1 MLGSVQYSVRSL
13 ASIERYELITTSG
26 GFTVLATKAISTL
39 LTEEWVNIFADWITY
54 PVLAVASI
62 WSSQLQALNYHR
74 QILIITGI
82 LQIRFLNRA
91 LKRFD
96 SKIVIPTQ
104 FVLFTL
110 SAVIGSAVL
119 YKDFQ
124 RATFHQ
130 MVTFTYGCGA
140 TFAGVFVIAWANGN
154 SHEVAQAAD
163 HGTVQTR
170 GEGEQIAPSGSVRG
184 APVGLLNARSRPA
197 LVIPK
202 AAREMPDLRNKQST
216 LSLAGYSPARNLLLV
231 HTPPR
236 DRVGYRDRDVES
248 GSIAGS
254 PRGNRCQWTTEIH
267 EYAYIDVI

>member
-1 MLGSVQYSVRSL
+1 
-13 ASIERYELITTSG
+13 
-26 GFTVLATKAISTL
+26 
-39 LTEEWVNIFADWITY
+39 
-54 PVLAVASI
+54 
-62 WSSQLQALNYHR
+62 
-74 QILIITGI
+74 
-82 LQIRFLNRA
+82 LNRA

-119 YKDFQ
+119 YKDFE

-130 MVTFTYGCGA
+130 MVTFSYGCGA

-154 SHEVAQAAD
+154 NHTIAQVAGD
-163 HGTVQTR
+163 SSVQTR
-170 GEGEQIAPSGSVRG
+170 GEGEQIASSGSVRG
-184 APVGLLNARSRPA
+184 VPVGSLTARNRPV

-202 AAREMPDLRNKQST
+202 AARETPDLKNKQST

-236 DRVGYRDRDVES
+236 DRTGYRDRDVES
-248 GSIAGS
+248 GSIADS
-254 PRGNRCQWTTEIH
+254 PRGNR
-267 EYAYIDVI
+267 